1 MAQCAI
7 LNLVWRQKEFVYF
20 VLFEMQKDGFI
31 IHAQLLASKLIE
43 GIYEYDNNAM
53 NTIESIGKM
62 SQISFNS

>member
-31 IHAQLLASKLIE
+31 IHNQLLASKLME
-43 GIYEYDNNAM
+43 WMYE
-53 NTIESIGKM
+53 
-62 SQISFNS
+62 